1 MEYGSDGKE
10 SACKA
15 GDWDSIPGLGRFPG
29 EGNGNPYQYSC
40 LANPSDRG
48 GWQAGRLQFM
58 GLQRVGHASVTNT
71 HTHTHLSCKTCLRSN
86 HSLILYILLFSFKLI
101 FQRKSPTQNLTGALF
116 EDESK
121 LIKVIL

>member
-10 SACKA
+10 SACKV

-40 LANPSDRG
+40 LANHSDRG
-48 GWQAGRLQFM
+48 GWQSGRLQFM

-71 HTHTHLSCKTCLRSN
+71 HTHTHIYPVRHASDQT
-86 HSLILYILLFSFKLI
+86 
-101 FQRKSPTQNLTGALF
+101 T
-116 EDESK
+116 
-121 LIKVIL
+121 V